1 MTTSRRTAL
10 AGLFGAA
17 AALNLGACGG
27 GGSAAATSVASAP
40 APAFAST
47 PAPAPA
53 PGVAGAAP
61 AASSAAASSPAAC
74 TAAANA
80 KVGKTAALSTRAHS
94 VSGQV
99 KVVDSCTLEIT
110 NFNYDGG
117 GLSKV
122 LVYGG
127 LAGNYVAGF
136 PIGPNLKGTVYTGQT
151 LRVTL
156 NAGDIDKLDGISIWC
171 TDANANFGEARFM

>member
-1 MTTSRRTAL
+1 MTTSRRTTL
-10 AGLFGAA
+10 VGLFGAV
-17 AALNLGACGG
+17 AALNLVACGG
-27 GGSAAATSVASAP
+27 GGSATGTP
-40 APAFAST
+40 AAST
-47 PAPAPA
+47 PAPSPA
-53 PGVAGAAP
+53 VTVATP
-61 AASSAAASSPAAC
+61 AASAAASSSPAAC
-74 TAAANA
+74 SPTANA
-80 KVGKTAALSTRAHS
+80 KVGKTAALSTRSHL

-99 KVVDSCTLEIT
+99 RVVDSCTLEIT

-122 LVYGG
+122 QVYGG
-127 LAGNYVAGF
+127 LAGNFVAGF

-171 TDANANFGEARFM
+171 IDANANFGDARFI